1 VSRSMNLTRLGYF
14 VAVAEELDLGRA
26 AIRLGMAQPVLGQQM
41 RRLESELGGRL
52 MLRRGSSIRLTDLGR
67 DVAVE
72 AERLLGAEPSLAV
85 GAVYSAF
92 DEVLPGALHAF
103 REHHPEAVV
112 AVQEIHSGPG
122 VAAVLAGRL
131 DVAFVRTAPDRQ
143 DLRSAP
149 VEPRADA
156 DALALLHLGGRRFVA
171 TDPAIAGRVAP
182 RSAVYRRPWPPLEA
196 PDVRLCWRP
205 DPPDAVKRFVALV
218 TARTGRP
225 DSGHRAD
232 PVHA

>member
-1 VSRSMNLTRLGYF
+1 VNLTRLGYF

-26 AIRLGMAQPVLGQQM
+26 AIRLRMPQPVLGQQM

-52 MLRRGSSIRLTDLGR
+52 MLRRGSIVRLTDLGR
-67 DVAVE
+67 DIVAE

-92 DEVLPGALHAF
+92 HEVLPGALHAF
-103 REHHPEAVV
+103 RESDTQAIV

-131 DVAFVRTAPDRQ
+131 DVAFVRAVPDRP

-156 DALALLHLGGRRFVA
+156 DALALLQLGGRRFVA
-171 TDPAIAGRVAP
+171 TDPAIAARLAP
-182 RSAVYRRPWPPLEA
+182 ASAVYRRPWPPLDA
-196 PDVRLCWRP
+196 PEVRLCWRA
-205 DPPDAVKRFVALV
+205 DPPEVVARFVELV

-225 DSGHRAD
+225 GSAHRAD